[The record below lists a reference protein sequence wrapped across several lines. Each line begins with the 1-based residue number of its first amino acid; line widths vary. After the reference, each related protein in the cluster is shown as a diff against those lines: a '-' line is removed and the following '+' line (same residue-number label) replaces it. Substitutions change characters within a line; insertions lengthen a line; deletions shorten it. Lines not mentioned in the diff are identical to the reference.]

1 VIETRRVFVAGLAV
15 SRTEHA
21 GFGRDGGAA
30 PQSLRAAKR
39 QKILAAMLAVV
50 GEQGYERASV
60 QAVLERAG
68 LYRQAFYDEF
78 ASKEDCFGSA
88 YEEAAAAVEAEVLAA
103 AAPQDGWEAQ
113 LRAGLGRLLDLLD
126 EDPLLGRALLVE
138 VHPAGGRALARRR
151 LAMERAAAFLE
162 RGRYEGDG
170 EAPPLA
176 PEATAAG
183 IHSVLHARL
192 ANGSGGLRQLRG
204 ELMYVAVLP
213 YRGAD
218 AAAAAM
224 AAD

>member
-1 VIETRRVFVAGLAV
+1 LTK
-15 SRTEHA
+15 
-21 GFGRDGGAA
+21 
-30 PQSLRAAKR
+30 AKR
-39 QKILAAMLAVV
+39 QRILAAMLAVV

-78 ASKEDCFGSA
+78 ASKADCFGSA
-88 YEEAAAAVEAEVLAA
+88 YEQAAAAVEAEVRAA
-103 AAPQDGWEAQ
+103 AAAEDGWQAQ

-138 VHPAGGRALARRR
+138 VHPAGGRALARRG

-162 RGRYEGDG
+162 RGRYEGEG

-176 PEATAAG
+176 PEAIAAG

-192 ANGSGGLRQLRG
+192 ANARGGLRELRG

-224 AAD
+224 AAG